1 MKQHWLTALIM
12 WRKFINF
19 MGLLFMTGLLI
30 AFVMWCFIT
39 GFPPKEKVD
48 PGYKIA
54 PTEKELREIEF
65 GP

>member
-1 MKQHWLTALIM
+1 M